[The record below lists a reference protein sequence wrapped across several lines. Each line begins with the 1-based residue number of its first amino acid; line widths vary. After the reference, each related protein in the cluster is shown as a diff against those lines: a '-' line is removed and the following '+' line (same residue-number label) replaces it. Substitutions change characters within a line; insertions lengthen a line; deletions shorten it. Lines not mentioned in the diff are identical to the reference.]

1 MQTFS
6 PSMYAKKIIFGL
18 AEIYKTKCET
28 NLNLIGKS
36 LVISTYLIQEKMAEI
51 VKVWIEFS

>member
-6 PSMYAKKIIFGL
+6 PSMYAKKILGL